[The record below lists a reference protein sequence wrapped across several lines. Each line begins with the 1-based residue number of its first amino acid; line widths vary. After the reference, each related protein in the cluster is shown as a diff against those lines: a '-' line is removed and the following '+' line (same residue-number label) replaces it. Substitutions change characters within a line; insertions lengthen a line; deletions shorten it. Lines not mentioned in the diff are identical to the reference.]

1 LEKDQA
7 NLVWID
13 LEMTGLGDEHLILE
27 IATLVTDGNL
37 NILAEGP
44 EIAVYRSPGELKSME
59 DWSAEHHKSSGLL
72 DRVGKSSILIGQ
84 AESMT
89 IDFLSNW
96 VRKGQSPLCGNSV
109 HTDRR
114 FIRKEMPN
122 LESFL
127 HYRIIDVSTIKGLAK
142 HWYPSLTPPEKK
154 SAHLAMSDIKES
166 VDELKWFRETI
177 FKAEI
182 DE

>member
-1 LEKDQA
+1 MEKDHA

-13 LEMTGLGDEHLILE
+13 LEMTGLGDEHVILE
-27 IATLVTDGNL
+27 IATLVTDGDL

-44 EIAVYRSPGELKSME
+44 EIAIYRSSDELKSME
-59 DWSAEHHKSSGLL
+59 EWSAEHHKSSGLL
-72 DRVGKSSILIGQ
+72 KRVNQSSILMGQ
-84 AESMT
+84 AESLT
-89 IDFLSNW
+89 IEFLAKW

-114 FIRKEMPN
+114 FIRKEMPE
-122 LESFL
+122 LENFL

-142 HWYPSLTPPEKK
+142 YWYPSELPPEKK

-166 VDELKWFRETI
+166 VEELKWFRENI
-177 FKAEI
+177 FKSKL

>member
-1 LEKDQA
+1 MEKDHA
-7 NLVWID
+7 NMVWID
-13 LEMTGLGDEHLILE
+13 LEMTGLGDEHVILE

-44 EIAVYRSPGELKSME
+44 EIAVYRSADELKSIE
-59 DWSAEHHKSSGLL
+59 EWSAEHHKASGLL
-72 DRVGKSSILIGQ
+72 DRVDKSSILIGQ

-96 VRKGQSPLCGNSV
+96 VRKGQAPLCGNSV

-114 FIRKEMPN
+114 FIRKEMPE
-122 LESFL
+122 LENFL

-142 HWYPSLTPPEKK
+142 RWYPSINPPEKN

-166 VDELKWFRETI
+166 VEELKWFRETI
-177 FKAEI
+177 FKTKIE
-182 DE
+182 E